1 MARSPEDN
9 ARENIDLMLEKAGWH
24 IYGLKEANIY
34 AHREI
39 KTPNLKRAEH
49 LRQAILKKAVS
60 GGLVSE
66 NTNTHHLEAI

>member
-24 IYGLKEANIY
+24 IHDFKEANIH

-39 KTPNLKRAEH
+39 KTPNLQRAEH
-49 LRQAILKKAVS
+49 LRQAILKRAFAGKLTATKVR
-60 GGLVSE
+60 V
-66 NTNTHHLEAI
+66 LEVKK

>member
-24 IYGLKEANIY
+24 IYNLKEANVY

-39 KTPNLKRAEH
+39 KTPNLKRAER
-49 LRQAILKKAVS
+49 LRHAILKKTFS
-60 GGLVSE
+60 GGLV
-66 NTNTHHLEAI
+66 